1 MFKKLIALITSFFI
15 VEQVASANEANGDKI
30 LLNTS
35 KGEVIINLMPEIA
48 PVHVARIVELVKS
61 GFYDGVI
68 FHRIIPG
75 FMAQTG
81 DPKGNGTGGSGTNLK
96 AEFSDYKYINGT
108 VGMART
114 MDPHSATSQFFI
126 NHKDNNFLNHTGENP
141 QGWGYAVFGKVT
153 EGMDVVDKIADVATG
168 SSGGHQDVPVDLI
181 TIESVTVSE

>member
-35 KGEVIINLMPEIA
+35 KGEVIIGLMPEIA

-61 GFYDGVI
+61 GFYDGII

-114 MDPHSATSQFFI
+114 MDPNSADSQFFI
-126 NHKDNNFLNHTGENP
+126 CFDGCGHLTGQYTVWGQVETGMEVVEALNVGEP
-141 QGWGYAVFGKVT
+141 PA
-153 EGMDVVDKIADVATG
+153 DPDKILSAK
-168 SSGGHQDVPVDLI
+168 I
-181 TIESVTVSE
+181 IN

>member
-1 MFKKLIALITSFFI
+1 MFKKLIALIASFFI

-35 KGEVIINLMPEIA
+35 KGEIIINLMPEIA

-61 GFYDGVI
+61 GFYDGII

-81 DPKGNGTGGSGTNLK
+81 DPKGDGTGGSGTNLK

-114 MDPHSATSQFFI
+114 MDPNSADSQFFI
-126 NHKDNNFLNHTGENP
+126 CFDGCGHLTGQYTVWGQVETGMEVVEALNVGEP
-141 QGWGYAVFGKVT
+141 PA
-153 EGMDVVDKIADVATG
+153 DPDKILSAK
-168 SSGGHQDVPVDLI
+168 I
-181 TIESVTVSE
+181 IN

>member
-35 KGEVIINLMPEIA
+35 KGEVIIGLMPEIA
-48 PVHVARIVELVKS
+48 PMHVARIVELVKS
-61 GFYDGVI
+61 GFYDGII

-114 MDPHSATSQFFI
+114 MDPNSADSQFFI
-126 NHKDNNFLNHTGENP
+126 CFDGCGHLTGQYTVWGQVETGMEVVEALNVGEP
-141 QGWGYAVFGKVT
+141 PA
-153 EGMDVVDKIADVATG
+153 DPDKILSAK
-168 SSGGHQDVPVDLI
+168 I
-181 TIESVTVSE
+181 IN

>member
-15 VEQVASANEANGDKI
+15 VEQVASANEANSDKI

-35 KGEVIINLMPEIA
+35 KGEIIINLMPEIA

-114 MDPHSATSQFFI
+114 MDPNSADSQFFI
-126 NHKDNNFLNHTGENP
+126 CFTDASWLDGQYTI
-141 QGWGYAVFGKVT
+141 WGQVV
-153 EGMDVVDKIADVATG
+153 EGMDHIDKIKKGAGGNGEVSNPDKIISMKLVAKKKKK
-168 SSGGHQDVPVDLI
+168 
-181 TIESVTVSE
+181 EKK

>member
-1 MFKKLIALITSFFI
+1 LFKKLIALIASFFI

-61 GFYDGVI
+61 GFYDGII

-114 MDPHSATSQFFI
+114 MDPNSADSQFFI
-126 NHKDNNFLNHTGENP
+126 CFDGCGHLTGQYTVWGQVETGMEVVEALNVGEPPSNP
-141 QGWGYAVFGKVT
+141 
-153 EGMDVVDKIADVATG
+153 DKILSAK
-168 SSGGHQDVPVDLI
+168 I
-181 TIESVTVSE
+181 IK

>member
-15 VEQVASANEANGDKI
+15 VEQVASANEANSDKI

-35 KGEVIINLMPEIA
+35 KGEIIINLMPEIA

-114 MDPHSATSQFFI
+114 MDPNSADSQFFI
-126 NHKDNNFLNHTGENP
+126 CFDGCGHLTGQYTVWGQVETGMEVVEVLNVGEP
-141 QGWGYAVFGKVT
+141 PA
-153 EGMDVVDKIADVATG
+153 DPDKILSAK
-168 SSGGHQDVPVDLI
+168 I
-181 TIESVTVSE
+181 IN

>member
-48 PVHVARIVELVKS
+48 PMHVARIVELVKS

-114 MDPHSATSQFFI
+114 MDPNSADSQFFI
-126 NHKDNNFLNHTGENP
+126 CFDGCGHLTGQYTVWGQVETGMEVVEALNVGEP
-141 QGWGYAVFGKVT
+141 PA
-153 EGMDVVDKIADVATG
+153 DPDKILSAK
-168 SSGGHQDVPVDLI
+168 I
-181 TIESVTVSE
+181 IN

>member
-15 VEQVASANEANGDKI
+15 VEQVASANEANSDKI

-35 KGEVIINLMPEIA
+35 KGEIIINLMPEIA

-96 AEFSDYKYINGT
+96 AEFSDYQYIYGT

-114 MDPHSATSQFFI
+114 MDPNSADSQFFI
-126 NHKDNNFLNHTGENP
+126 CFDGCGHLTGQYTVWGQVETGMEVVEALNVGEP
-141 QGWGYAVFGKVT
+141 PS
-153 EGMDVVDKIADVATG
+153 DPDKIISAK
-168 SSGGHQDVPVDLI
+168 I
-181 TIESVTVSE
+181 IN

>member
-15 VEQVASANEANGDKI
+15 VEQVASANEANSDKI

-35 KGEVIINLMPEIA
+35 KGEIIINLMPEIA

-81 DPKGNGTGGSGTNLK
+81 DPKGNGSGGSGTNLK

-114 MDPHSATSQFFI
+114 MDPNSADSQFFI
-126 NHKDNNFLNHTGENP
+126 CFDGCGHLTGQYTVWGQVETGMEVVEALNVGEP
-141 QGWGYAVFGKVT
+141 PA
-153 EGMDVVDKIADVATG
+153 DPDKILSAK
-168 SSGGHQDVPVDLI
+168 I
-181 TIESVTVSE
+181 IN

>member
-1 MFKKLIALITSFFI
+1 MLKKLIALITSFFI
-15 VEQVASANEANGDKI
+15 VEQVASANEANSDKI

-35 KGEVIINLMPEIA
+35 KGEIIINLMPEIA

-114 MDPHSATSQFFI
+114 MDPNSADSQFFI
-126 NHKDNNFLNHTGENP
+126 CFDGCGHLTG
-141 QGWGYAVFGKVT
+141 QYTVWGQVET
-153 EGMDVVDKIADVATG
+153 GMEVVEAFNVGEPPADPDKILSAK
-168 SSGGHQDVPVDLI
+168 I
-181 TIESVTVSE
+181 IN

>member
-1 MFKKLIALITSFFI
+1 MFKKLIALIASFFI

-35 KGEVIINLMPEIA
+35 KGEVIIGLMPEIA

-61 GFYDGVI
+61 GFYDGII

-114 MDPHSATSQFFI
+114 MDPNSADSQFFI
-126 NHKDNNFLNHTGENP
+126 CFDGCGHLTGQYTVWGQVETGMEVVEALNVGEP
-141 QGWGYAVFGKVT
+141 PA
-153 EGMDVVDKIADVATG
+153 DPDKILSAK
-168 SSGGHQDVPVDLI
+168 I
-181 TIESVTVSE
+181 IN

>member
-15 VEQVASANEANGDKI
+15 VEQVASANEVNGDKI

-114 MDPHSATSQFFI
+114 MDPNSADSQFFSCFDGCC
-126 NHKDNNFLNHTGENP
+126 HLTGQYTVWGQVETGMEVVEALNIGEP
-141 QGWGYAVFGKVT
+141 PA
-153 EGMDVVDKIADVATG
+153 DPDKILSAK
-168 SSGGHQDVPVDLI
+168 I
-181 TIESVTVSE
+181 IN

>member
-15 VEQVASANEANGDKI
+15 VEQVASANEANSDKI

-35 KGEVIINLMPEIA
+35 KGEIIINLMPEIA

-61 GFYDGVI
+61 GFYDGII

-114 MDPHSATSQFFI
+114 MDPNSADSQFFI
-126 NHKDNNFLNHTGENP
+126 CFDGCGHLTGQYTVWGQVETGMEVVEALNVGEP
-141 QGWGYAVFGKVT
+141 PA
-153 EGMDVVDKIADVATG
+153 DPDKILSAK
-168 SSGGHQDVPVDLI
+168 I
-181 TIESVTVSE
+181 IN

>member
-15 VEQVASANEANGDKI
+15 VEQVASANEANSDKI

-35 KGEVIINLMPEIA
+35 KGEIIINLMPEIA

-114 MDPHSATSQFFI
+114 MDPNSADSQFFI
-126 NHKDNNFLNHTGENP
+126 CFDGCGHLTGQYTVWGQVETGMEVVEALNVGEP
-141 QGWGYAVFGKVT
+141 PTDPDQILSA
-153 EGMDVVDKIADVATG
+153 KI
-168 SSGGHQDVPVDLI
+168 I
-181 TIESVTVSE
+181 N

>member
-15 VEQVASANEANGDKI
+15 VEQVASANEVNGDKI

-35 KGEVIINLMPEIA
+35 KGEVIIGLMPEIA

-61 GFYDGVI
+61 GFYDGII

-114 MDPHSATSQFFI
+114 MDPNSADSQFFI
-126 NHKDNNFLNHTGENP
+126 CFDGCGHLTGQYTVWGQVETGMEVVEALNVGEP
-141 QGWGYAVFGKVT
+141 PA
-153 EGMDVVDKIADVATG
+153 DPDKILSAK
-168 SSGGHQDVPVDLI
+168 I
-181 TIESVTVSE
+181 IN

>member
-15 VEQVASANEANGDKI
+15 VEQVASANEANSDKI

-35 KGEVIINLMPEIA
+35 KGEIIINLMPEIA

-61 GFYDGVI
+61 GFYDGII

-114 MDPHSATSQFFI
+114 MDPNSADSQFFI
-126 NHKDNNFLNHTGENP
+126 CFDGCGHLTGQYTVWGQVETGMEVVEALNVGEP
-141 QGWGYAVFGKVT
+141 PTDPDQILSA
-153 EGMDVVDKIADVATG
+153 KI
-168 SSGGHQDVPVDLI
+168 I
-181 TIESVTVSE
+181 N